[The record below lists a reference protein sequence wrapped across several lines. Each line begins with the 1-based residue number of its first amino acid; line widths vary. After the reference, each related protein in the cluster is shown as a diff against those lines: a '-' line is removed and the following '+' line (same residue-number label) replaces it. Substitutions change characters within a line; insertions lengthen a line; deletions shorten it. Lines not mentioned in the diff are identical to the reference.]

1 MSNQIYTIDEI
12 RDKVRPI
19 AVKHGVDKIYLFGSY
34 ARGDATASSDID
46 LCVDAPRIRGLFAL
60 GGLYADLEESLDKGL
75 DLITVK
81 SLDYS
86 EDKAFL
92 NNVQKERVLIYAQ

>member
-46 LCVDAPRIRGLFAL
+46 LCAE
-60 GGLYADLEESLDKGL
+60 LEESLDKGL